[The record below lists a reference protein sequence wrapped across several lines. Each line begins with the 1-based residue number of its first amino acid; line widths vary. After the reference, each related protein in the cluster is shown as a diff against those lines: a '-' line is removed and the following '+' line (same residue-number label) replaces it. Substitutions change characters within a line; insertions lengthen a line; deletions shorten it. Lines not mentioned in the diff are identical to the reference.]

1 MVSGEGDASWDASIS
16 WLQTETRP
24 GRDHSR
30 TYRMALNA
38 VIDLELKDPPISRLR
53 DCFHW
58 LICQPNSE
66 SVPVKASETDPT
78 VRSMTRVFE
87 SRSLQLGTL
96 FSGCTSAL
104 LSQGMF
110 AMKFSTS
117 RVRMRMSSMVE
128 TREVDFISM
137 TSVRHHC
144 FGNH

>member
-1 MVSGEGDASWDASIS
+1 MVSGEGDGSWDASIRR
-16 WLQTETRP
+16 LRTETQPARH
-24 GRDHSR
+24 DSR

-53 DCFHW
+53 NCFHW
-58 LICQPNSE
+58 LVCQPNSE

-78 VRSMTRVFE
+78 VRSMTRV
-87 SRSLQLGTL
+87 SISSSLQLGVL
-96 FSGCTSAL
+96 FPGCTSAL

-117 RVRMRMSSMVE
+117 RVRMRMGSMVE
-128 TREVDFISM
+128 TREVDFTSM

-144 FGNH
+144 CGNN